1 MGISNKEDTRQECR
15 VGKGIAAQAS
25 HRTVREALTSY
36 GSYHI
41 IKRV

>member
-1 MGISNKEDTRQECR
+1 MQGY
-15 VGKGIAAQAS
+15 QAS
-25 HRTVREALTSY
+25 HRTVREVLTSY